1 MAHQLSYGRWSCHR
15 YNFCVTEGR
24 RLRNPTPPASL
35 LLCAVTTFSKWVGW
49 PAAGR
54 MYRVR
59 SIHQEHI
66 VQVAMTTRA
75 YDEFALWPVS
85 PAPTSYLRLSGDGNI
100 FPVYPGEA
108 LTIFK

>member
-1 MAHQLSYGRWSCHR
+1 
-15 YNFCVTEGR
+15 
-24 RLRNPTPPASL
+24 
-35 LLCAVTTFSKWVGW
+35 
-49 PAAGR
+49 
-54 MYRVR
+54 
-59 SIHQEHI
+59 
-66 VQVAMTTRA
+66 MTTRA